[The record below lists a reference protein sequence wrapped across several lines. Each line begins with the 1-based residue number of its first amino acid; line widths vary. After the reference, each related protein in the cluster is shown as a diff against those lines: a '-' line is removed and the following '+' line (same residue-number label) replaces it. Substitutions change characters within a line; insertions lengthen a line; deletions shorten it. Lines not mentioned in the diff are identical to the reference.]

1 MYNNKISNYNYT
13 NCTRIYYNN
22 TNRIMSSELN
32 QSTYNLSQYFYLLNQ
47 HIQFSLI
54 ATAVRAIL
62 IPESCGYSARPVN
75 GTTFFYTPR
84 TRP

>member
-47 HIQFSLI
+47 HLDLTTTVFIM
-54 ATAVRAIL
+54 IL
-62 IPESCGYSARPVN
+62 GLLYPFIILTS
-75 GTTFFYTPR
+75 
-84 TRP
+84 